1 MSYYR
6 DYTRRDSGY
15 SLRVRWGLWRCMRRF
30 RGYSNGNGFIMQT
43 RKSVEENSKN
53 FSNPTQNLNPKEFL
67 TTLEKLKSISDY
79 QNLGF
84 TLKSLCKVTQTALLA
99 KISFPNYT
107 EHNQWDLYNIL
118 QLMRSLIPE
127 EELELLDKINS

>member
-1 MSYYR
+1 
-6 DYTRRDSGY
+6 
-15 SLRVRWGLWRCMRRF
+15 
-30 RGYSNGNGFIMQT
+30 MQT